1 MRICKLLIKNFRG
14 VKKASLLFGGHT
26 LLIGSNN
33 VGKSTVCEALDMVLG
48 PDRINKSPH
57 IEEFDF
63 YNGIYLDN
71 ENNPIQASVEVTLTD
86 LSEEV
91 KNSCGNHLEFWHLQ
105 EKRILSEGE
114 ISQIENAIPCLRLIM
129 IASYVIDED
138 EFEAGVYFSHS
149 PDELDG
155 KLTTVSKRIKKMF
168 GFLYLRPIRTGIRAL
183 SLERGSLLDII
194 LQLTE
199 TRSGLWESTRR
210 QLYNLDPPIDA
221 GAADLQEI
229 LEDIERRLGNY
240 IPLQGL
246 SRKTKLH
253 VSNLTREHLRKTL
266 SFFLSTS
273 DKQVPIPF
281 QKVGTGT
288 LNTLILALLSYIAEF
303 KKDNVI
309 FAMEEPEIA
318 LPPHTQRRVV
328 DYLLKNSAQSFITS
342 HSPYVIERFEADQI
356 GILNKNIDDILRVT
370 PVTLGTGLKAKTY
383 QNQLRRSFAEAMLSR
398 GVIIGEGITE
408 VTVLKYVASRYE
420 TDDSEVLPL
429 DLAGVTILSA
439 DGDGEL
445 LALGQFF
452 SSLNISVF
460 AFCDTNPKRTKEQ
473 KMELESVY
481 NQYITFIPYA
491 GMEDMLIEVVPLD
504 RQWELLES
512 LRQDESMNPNN
523 KFGIPSG
530 RPTDQVLKEHTKKF
544 LKGSKGEGGAVM
556 LLSKCETAE
565 LPKIVINFLKT
576 IYSIFVDETEIITPL
591 SSS

>member
-1 MRICKLLIKNFRG
+1 MRICKLVIKNFRC
-14 VKKASLLFGGHT
+14 VKEASLLFGDHT
-26 LLIGSNN
+26 LLIGGNN

-48 PDRINKSPH
+48 PDRLNRRPP

-63 YNGIYLDN
+63 YNGLYIDG

-91 KNSCGNHLEFWHLQ
+91 QNSCGNHLEFWHLQ
-105 EKRILSEGE
+105 EKRILGEGE
-114 ISQIENAIPCLRLIM
+114 IDKIDNANPCLRLMM

-155 KLTTVSKRIKKMF
+155 KLTAVSRRIKRMF
-168 GFLYLRPIRTGIRAL
+168 GFLYLRPIRTGNRAL

-199 TRSGLWESTRR
+199 TRTGLWESTRK
-210 QLYNLDPPIDA
+210 QLQDLDPPIDA
-221 GAADLQEI
+221 GAADLQKI
-229 LEDIERRLGNY
+229 LKDIEHRLGNY
-240 IPLQGL
+240 IPMQGAC
-246 SRKTKLH
+246 RKTKLH

-273 DKQVPIPF
+273 DRQVPIPF

-288 LNTLILALLSYIAEF
+288 LNALVLALLSYIAEL
-303 KKDNVI
+303 KRENVI

-318 LPPHTQRRVV
+318 LPPHTQRRIV
-328 DYLLKNSAQSFITS
+328 DYLMKNSAQSFITS

-356 GILNKNIDDILRVT
+356 SILNKNMDGILKIT
-370 PVTLGTGLKAKTY
+370 PVTLAAGLKAKTY
-383 QNQLRRSFAEAMLSR
+383 QNNLRRSFAEAMLSQ

-420 TDDSEVLPL
+420 TENPNVLPL
-429 DLAGVTILSA
+429 DLAGVSILSA

-445 LALGQFF
+445 LALGRFF
-452 SSLNISVF
+452 SSLNIPVF
-460 AFCDTNPKRTKEQ
+460 ALCDSNPRRKDTEKAD
-473 KMELESVY
+473 LESVY
-481 NQYITFIPYA
+481 NKFITFIPYK
-491 GMEDMLIEVVPLD
+491 GIEDMLIDLVPLN
-504 RQWELLES
+504 RQWELLNS
-512 LRQDESMNPNN
+512 LATINPDN
-523 KFGIPSG
+523 KYGIPSS
-530 RPTDQVLKEHTKKF
+530 RPNDETLKEHTKKF
-544 LKGSKGEGGAVM
+544 LKGTKGEGGAAM

-565 LPKIVINFLKT
+565 LPKIVINFLKS
-576 IYSIFVDETEIITPL
+576 IYSVDEIETITPL

>member
-1 MRICKLLIKNFRG
+1 MRICKLQIKNFRC
-14 VKKASLLFGGHT
+14 VKEASMIFGGHT
-26 LLIGSNN
+26 LLIGGNN

-48 PDRINKSPH
+48 PDRLNKSPH

-63 YNGIYLDN
+63 YNGIYIDD

-91 KNSCGNHLEFWHLQ
+91 RNACGNHLEFWHLQ
-105 EKRILSEGE
+105 ETRILGEGE
-114 ISQIENAIPCLRLIM
+114 INQTENAIPCLRLKM
-129 IASYVIDED
+129 IASYVADED

-149 PDELDG
+149 PDELDD
-155 KLTTVSKRIKKMF
+155 KLTQVTKRIKRMF
-168 GFLYLRPIRTGIRAL
+168 GFLYLRPIRTGSRAL

-210 QLYNLDPPIDA
+210 QLHDLDPPIDA

-229 LEDIERRLGNY
+229 LKDIERRIGNY
-240 IPLQGL
+240 IPLQGP

-288 LNTLILALLSYIAEF
+288 LNTLVLALLSYIADL

-318 LPPHTQRRVV
+318 LPPHIQRRVV

-342 HSPYVIERFEADQI
+342 HSPYVIERFNAEQI
-356 GILNKNIDDILRVT
+356 GILNKNIDGIMGIT
-370 PVTLGTGLKAKTY
+370 PVSLEAGLKAKTY
-383 QNQLRRSFAEAMLSR
+383 QNHLRRSFAEAMLSR
-398 GVIIGEGITE
+398 CVIIGEGATE
-408 VTVLKYVASRYE
+408 ETVLKYVASRYE
-420 TDDSEVLPL
+420 MENDDVLPL
-429 DLAGVTILSA
+429 DLAGVTILSS

-445 LALGQFF
+445 LARGRFF
-452 SSLNISVF
+452 SSLNIPVF
-460 AFCDTNPKRTKEQ
+460 AFCDTNPKRTDEQ
-473 KMELESVY
+473 TTELVSVY
-481 NQYITFIPYA
+481 NQCITFIPYT
-491 GMEDMLIEVVPLD
+491 GMENMLIEVVPLD
-504 RQWELLES
+504 RQWELLDS
-512 LRQDESMNPNN
+512 LREDESFNPNN
-523 KFGIPSG
+523 KRGIPST
-530 RPTDQVLKEHTKKF
+530 RPNDSDLKKHVKKF
-544 LKGSKGEGGAVM
+544 LISTKGEGGAAI
-556 LLSKCETAE
+556 LLSKCKSAE
-565 LPKIVINFLKT
+565 LPEVVITFLKQ
-576 IYSIFVDETEIITPL
+576 IYSLYDEDSL
-591 SSS
+591 Q